1 MLHVTAFQIRIL
13 FITIFLLLDLCMM
26 LLGVDPSFSRTG
38 MCLLDTDSNSV
49 VGVSSLSVPKVH
61 KEGTIFQFSNSFPAA
76 KWHATE
82 VLKWVDEYAV
92 SLDAVFIEY
101 SALSS
106 RSGGYLLPLQCMM
119 YTEFESV
126 LSASSYDAPEEA
138 RSVPFYLIP
147 PTAINSI
154 VRPKKVQKRPKK
166 GEIPE
171 VPPHKISKEE
181 GKRMIVDWVDAQYG
195 LRLNHDEASAVILA
209 YIGYMILRG
218 EYKNTYQLCNRWYME

>member
-1 MLHVTAFQIRIL
+1 MVIIA
-13 FITIFLLLDLCMM
+13 
-26 LLGVDPSFSRTG
+26 VDPSFSRSG
-38 MCLLDTDSNSV
+38 LCLLDSED
-49 VGVSSLSVPKVH
+49 GVIATTSISVPKVH
-61 KEGTIFQFSNSFPAA
+61 KEGTIFQFYNSFPAA
-76 KWHATE
+76 VWHARAIKE
-82 VLKWVDEYAV
+82 WVEEYAV
-92 SLDAVFIEY
+92 RLDAVFMEY

-106 RSGGYLLPLQCMM
+106 QSGPYLLPLQCMM

-126 LSASSYDAPEEA
+126 LSASSYNVPEEA

-154 VRPKKVQKRPKK
+154 VRPKKAKKRPKK

-181 GKRMIVDWVDAQYG
+181 GKRLIVDWVDAQYG

-218 EYKNTYQLCNRWYME
+218 EYKNTYQLCNRWYLE

>member
-1 MLHVTAFQIRIL
+1 MVIIA
-13 FITIFLLLDLCMM
+13 
-26 LLGVDPSFSRTG
+26 VDPSFSRSG
-38 MCLLDTDSNSV
+38 LCLLDSED
-49 VGVSSLSVPKVH
+49 GVIATTSISVPKVH
-61 KEGTIFQFSNSFPAA
+61 KEGTIFQFYNSFPAA
-76 KWHATE
+76 VWHARAIKE
-82 VLKWVDEYAV
+82 WVEEYAV
-92 SLDAVFIEY
+92 RLDAVFMEY

-106 RSGGYLLPLQCMM
+106 QSGPYLLPLQCMM

-126 LSASSYDAPEEA
+126 LSASSYDAPEDA

-154 VRPKKVQKRPKK
+154 VRPKKAKKRPKK

-171 VPPHKISKEE
+171 EPPHKISKEE

-218 EYKNTYQLCNRWYME
+218 EYKNTYQLCNRWYLE

>member
-1 MLHVTAFQIRIL
+1 MVLR
-13 FITIFLLLDLCMM
+13 FLICRAMIVM
-26 LLGVDPSFSRTG
+26 SVDGSYSRTG
-38 MCLLDTDSNSV
+38 VCLLDSED
-49 VGVSSLSVPKVH
+49 GVIATTSISVPKVH

-76 KWHATE
+76 VWHARAIKE
-82 VLKWVDEYAV
+82 WVDEYAIR
-92 SLDAVFIEY
+92 LDAVFMEY
-101 SALSS
+101 PAMSSAT
-106 RSGGYLLPLQCMM
+106 GGYLVPLQCMM

-154 VRPKKVQKRPKK
+154 VRPKKAKKRPKK

-171 VPPHKISKEE
+171 EPPHKSSKEE
-181 GKRMIVDWVDAQYG
+181 GKRLIVDWVDAQYG
-195 LRLNHDEASAVILA
+195 LHLNHDEASAVILA

-218 EYKNTYQLCNRWYME
+218 EYKNTYQLCNRWYLE

>member
-1 MLHVTAFQIRIL
+1 MVIIA
-13 FITIFLLLDLCMM
+13 
-26 LLGVDPSFSRTG
+26 VDPSFSRSG
-38 MCLLDTDSNSV
+38 LCLLDSED
-49 VGVSSLSVPKVH
+49 GVIATTSISVPKVH
-61 KEGTIFQFSNSFPAA
+61 KEGTIFQFYNSFPAA
-76 KWHATE
+76 VWHARAIKE
-82 VLKWVDEYAV
+82 WVEEYAV
-92 SLDAVFIEY
+92 RLDAVFMEY

-106 RSGGYLLPLQCMM
+106 QSGPYLLPLQCMM

-126 LSASSYDAPEEA
+126 LSASSYNVPEEA
-138 RSVPFYLIP
+138 HSVPFYLIP

-154 VRPKKVQKRPKK
+154 VRPKKSKKRSKK

-171 VPPHKISKEE
+171 EPPHKISKEE

-218 EYKNTYQLCNRWYME
+218 EYKNTYQLCNRWYLE

>member
-1 MLHVTAFQIRIL
+1 MVIIA
-13 FITIFLLLDLCMM
+13 
-26 LLGVDPSFSRTG
+26 VDPSFSRSG
-38 MCLLDTDSNSV
+38 LCLLDSED
-49 VGVSSLSVPKVH
+49 GVIATTSISVPKVH
-61 KEGTIFQFSNSFPAA
+61 KEGTIFQFYNSFPAA
-76 KWHATE
+76 VWHARAIKE
-82 VLKWVDEYAV
+82 WVEEYAV
-92 SLDAVFIEY
+92 RLDAVFMEY

-106 RSGGYLLPLQCMM
+106 QSGPYLLPLQCMM

-138 RSVPFYLIP
+138 HSVPFYLIP

-154 VRPKKVQKRPKK
+154 VRPKKAKKRPKK

-181 GKRMIVDWVDAQYG
+181 GKRLIVDWVDAQYG
-195 LRLNHDEASAVILA
+195 LHLNHDEASAVILA

-218 EYKNTYQLCNRWYME
+218 EYKNTYQLCNRWYLE